1 VRLVWIPDSI
11 PWGLGGAVP
20 RALVLEVDPQRPAER
35 VLEAAIAAIRESG
48 IIAFPTETFYGLAVD
63 AWSLEACGRV
73 FELKGRPKDKAL
85 PCIVSG
91 IPQLLEVAAVLEP
104 QALSLARR
112 FWPGPLTLVVAARPG
127 LAAAS
132 SDGSI
137 AVRASSLVLARTLAA
152 ALGGPVTAT
161 SANRADSPPPTT
173 AAEVLAELGQGLDLI
188 LDGGPSPGGLPST
201 MVDVRTMP
209 PRLVRP
215 GRISFEDVL
224 EASRAGSDPSSP

>member
-1 VRLVWIPDSI
+1 
-11 PWGLGGAVP
+11 VP
-20 RALVLEVDPQRPAER
+20 PALVLEVDPQRPAER
-35 VLEAAIAAIRESG
+35 VLEAAIAAIRRGG
-48 IIAFPTETFYGLAVD
+48 IVAFPTESFYGLAAD
-63 AWSLEACGRV
+63 AWSREACALV

-91 IPQLLEVAAVLEP
+91 IPQLMEVAATLEP

-112 FWPGPLTLVVAARPG
+112 FWPGPLTLVVAGRPG

-137 AVRASSLVLARTLAA
+137 AVRASSLLLARSLPA

-173 AAEVLAELGQGLDLI
+173 ASAVLAELGQGLDLI
-188 LDGGPSPGGLPST
+188 LDGGPAPGGRPST
-201 MVDVRTMP
+201 IVDVRTVP
-209 PRLVRP
+209 PKLVRP
-215 GRISFEDVL
+215 GRIAFEEVL
-224 EASRAGSDPSSP
+224 QASGSGSDPSSP